1 MITAMMSGIVDQC
14 AEDKCKCCAEK
25 SVHFIRDASCQDKIS
40 SERTTSYVL
49 AFPFCSYGIE
59 GLTNPNNVSF
69 ISETIQGQP

>member
-1 MITAMMSGIVDQC
+1 MVTAMMSGIVDQC

-25 SVHFIRDASCQDKIS
+25 SVHFIS

-59 GLTNPNNVSF
+59 GLTNPTNVSF